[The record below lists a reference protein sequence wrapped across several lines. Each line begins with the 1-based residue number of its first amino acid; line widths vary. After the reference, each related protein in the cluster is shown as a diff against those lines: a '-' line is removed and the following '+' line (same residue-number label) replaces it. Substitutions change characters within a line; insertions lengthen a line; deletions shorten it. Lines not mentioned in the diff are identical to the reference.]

1 MRFLNFF
8 LASPPAEP
16 RAPVVR
22 RVKEL
27 ELITAR
33 LIRSGFAGQYHAAF
47 HGRGVEFSQVREYQQ
62 GDDIR
67 TIDWNVTAR
76 SGVPHVKEFVEER
89 DLAIMI
95 ALDVS
100 RSMHF
105 GSVDRRK
112 IDLAVELAA
121 VLSFAA
127 LQNGDRVG
135 LTLFS
140 EDVRAFIPP
149 KRGRVHTQ
157 SVIRHAIVAGR
168 HLSGATDFGRNIDF
182 LARALK
188 RRTVVIFLSDFLGDG
203 FERPLKRLGV
213 RHDVIVLRIGDPREA
228 RLPGK
233 GLVSIVDSETGAQR
247 VVDLASND
255 AARAAGLIRRQVGD
269 SLAASGTDVVEIS
282 TAIPYERALTRFF
295 ESRVGRRK

>member
-1 MRFLNFF
+1 MRGINLF
-8 LASPPAEP
+8 LAKPPAEP

-89 DLAIMI
+89 DLAIMV

-135 LTLFS
+135 LTLFND
-140 EDVRAFIPP
+140 EVRTFIPP
-149 KRGRVHTQ
+149 KRGRLHTQ
-157 SVIRHAIVAGR
+157 AVIRHAIVSGR
-168 HLSGATDFGRNIDF
+168 HLGGTTDFGRGIDF
-182 LARALK
+182 LTRALK

-203 FERPLKRLGV
+203 FERPIKRLAV
-213 RHDVIVLRIGDPREA
+213 RHDVIALRIGDPREN
-228 RLPGK
+228 RLPGS
-233 GLVSIVDSETGAQR
+233 GLVRLIDAETGR
-247 VVDLASND
+247 RRLVDLASND
-255 AARAAGLIRRQVGD
+255 ASRAAAKIRRQVGD
-269 SLAASGTDVVEIS
+269 SLASSGADVVELS

-295 ESRVGRRK
+295 ESRVGRRR